1 MDRRVFLAGSLAAAA
16 LPLVRASDFPSR
28 PVRVISPYAAG
39 GGLMCSCARPAR
51 CWGRSWGSP
60 S

>member
-39 GGLMCSCARPAR
+39 GGA
-51 CWGRSWGSP
+51 
-60 S
+60 